1 MEHIFSFYSNFVAE
15 MSHPCFFVCGLK
27 RGEVKTARG
36 RSDSFQNQHKSM
48 DGTMANI
55 DKSAFLEGKAL
66 KPRVLQKKKK
76 ISKEKECLR
85 SHAKKRIC
93 QLDIDFEDDRD
104 PLNILGIST
113 FLSVFFPSGEL
124 KEKVLF
130 LK

>member
-1 MEHIFSFYSNFVAE
+1 MEHIFPFYSNFVAE
-15 MSHPCFFVCGLK
+15 MSQPCFFVCGLK

-76 ISKEKECLR
+76 KKISKEKEHLR
-85 SHAKKRIC
+85 SCTKKQIC
-93 QLDIDFEDDRD
+93 QLDIDFEDNRD
-104 PLNILGIST
+104 PLKILGYQLF
-113 FLSVFFPSGEL
+113 FLCSSQV
-124 KEKVLF
+124 VN
-130 LK
+130 